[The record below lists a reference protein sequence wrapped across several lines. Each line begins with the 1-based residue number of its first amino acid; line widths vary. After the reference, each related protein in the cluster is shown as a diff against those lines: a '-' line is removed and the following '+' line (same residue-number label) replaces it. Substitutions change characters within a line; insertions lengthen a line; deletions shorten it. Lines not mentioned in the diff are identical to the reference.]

1 MKLTKLFWIGLTIT
15 TSIVI
20 FVFGLMYLKDISLNQ
35 PSMTFTVI
43 FDNVQGLNEGDDVNM
58 LGKTIG
64 KVRATRIDAKEI
76 AVEIGIYQDFSFNI
90 PIDSKIEVKS
100 DGLMGSKFIAIEPGN
115 NTKKSIL
122 DGDVVSGTR
131 EADFS
136 EITPEIQPI
145 TRDIAAFTRNLRAI
159 LDDKQKDE
167 IRSTLSNVESISA
180 ELDSLVKDIHSL
192 VGSDMSN
199 LVLSNE
205 DRNNITKLFKNLN
218 STSKNLDD
226 ITSNKLDKILD
237 NIDELTSNQIVDAI
251 NNINEATDESKEKI
265 DDITDQ
271 VSKILDNYSESSETL
286 SKILKDVDKGKGS
299 LGRLVKGDELADNI
313 NRIAENANGFVD
325 DLRAIIK
332 DFNEN
337 KDVYLKAYIRS
348 NNQVKRE
355 DKKRK

>member
-20 FVFGLMYLKDISLNQ
+20 FVFGLMYLQDISLNQ

-100 DGLMGSKFIAIEPGN
+100 DGLMGAKFISIEPGN

-131 EADFS
+131 EVDFS

-159 LDDKQKDE
+159 LDDKQKNE
-167 IRSTLSNVESISA
+167 IRSTLSNVESITT

-192 VGSDMSN
+192 VEKDMKN
-199 LVLSNE
+199 LILSKE
-205 DRNNITKLFKNLN
+205 DRKNITKLFENLN
-218 STSKNLDD
+218 SISQNLDD
-226 ITSNKLDKILD
+226 ITSNKLNKVLD
-237 NIDELTSNQIVDAI
+237 NIDDLTSEKIVDAI
-251 NNINEATDESKEKI
+251 DNINNVTNDSREKI
-265 DDITDQ
+265 DGI
-271 VSKILDNYSESSETL
+271 SY
-286 SKILKDVDKGKGS
+286 GS
-299 LGRLVKGDELADNI
+299 YIVP
-313 NRIAENANGFVD
+313 GF
-325 DLRAIIK
+325 
-332 DFNEN
+332 
-337 KDVYLKAYIRS
+337 
-348 NNQVKRE
+348 
-355 DKKRK
+355 

>member
-20 FVFGLMYLKDISLNQ
+20 FVFGLMYLQDISLNQ

-100 DGLMGSKFIAIEPGN
+100 DGLMGAKFISIEPGN

-131 EADFS
+131 EVDFS

-167 IRSTLSNVESISA
+167 IRNTLSNVESISA
-180 ELDSLVKDIHSL
+180 EIDSLMKDVHSL
-192 VGSDMSN
+192 VNNDMGN
-199 LVLSNE
+199 LILSNE
-205 DRNNITKLFKNLN
+205 DQKNITKLFKNLN
-218 STSKNLDD
+218 SASENLDN
-226 ITSNKLDKILD
+226 ITSNKLEKILD
-237 NIDELTSNQIVDAI
+237 NIDELTSDKIVDAI
-251 NNINEATDESKEKI
+251 NNINEATNDGKEKI
-265 DDITDQ
+265 NEITNQ
-271 VSKILDNYSESSETL
+271 LSQILDNYNESSKIF
-286 SKILKDVDKGKGS
+286 SDILKDIDNGKGS

-313 NRIAENANGFVD
+313 NEISGNVNNLVD
-325 DLRAIIK
+325 DIRDVVNKIGDESNWEDMIK
-332 DFNEN
+332 
-337 KDVYLKAYIRS
+337 KYIRA
-348 NNQVKRE
+348 NKAVKKE
-355 DKKRK
+355 RK